1 MLERSGITTLR
12 KSGPIVSAYRDLQ
25 KLSTHLWGHLIF
37 AHQCSMGQ
45 TRRRSRGGA
54 LLTQVRKA
62 SLRANAQKI
71 SGKLKPSVSSYV
83 SRKFRVKSL
92 HRPGAEKYIGSIIR
106 EIKDQH
112 AENAAYEAREKEL
125 DRELRRMNRKMRK
138 EEKSKRRASN
148 KRFSMKNLFSALPE

>member
-1 MLERSGITTLR
+1 MFKCGA
-12 KSGPIVSAYRDLQ
+12 KSVVY
-25 KLSTHLWGHLIF
+25 KCLSKIR
-37 AHQCSMGQ
+37 ANSSMGQ
-45 TRRRSRGGA
+45 TRRRTRGGA

-62 SLRANAQKI
+62 SLRDMAQRS
-71 SGKLKPSVSSYV
+71 SGKIKPLPSAHA

-92 HRPGAEKYIGSIIR
+92 HRPGAEKHIGSIIR
-106 EIKDQH
+106 EIKDQY

-148 KRFSMKNLFSALPE
+148 KRFSMKNLFSTLPE